1 MTVGSHVAEIVRQG
15 IWASLTGGWY
25 YEPSYTLFCN
35 AVHLYL
41 WLILFLIPLLF
52 GLSFN
57 SISSVYVTV
66 AYVTFIVL
74 LFIILKF
81 TVSYLHNLFDTV
93 DPTPYPPL
101 RSFKI
106 ESFSCETVQHSNE
119 KLRDEEIEMVDLR
132 KKDDG
137 EVKSIGYNLS
147 RDSSGRRRCVRIG
160 NNSISSV
167 DEEIRM
173 CKKGDGE
180 WKEDRQSGEELLSPT
195 TTTLLP
201 VDSFDLL
208 QTGTRHQ
215 SDGGTNQCIRIDRK
229 FSEPCLKEAHIW
241 NGRRRLSDTDS
252 CVRRAKSVSETSNKE
267 STISVSMLSQQ
278 MLEECKRITRKS
290 YPKKMSSTAALSSA
304 LTKRICPPHSDG
316 INYNSKLKAD
326 SSKLCYSSKKNSV
339 VFDEGDKQRIPERI
353 SVLDI
358 PSTSKEVEKKTSV
371 METVVHLEPDSEP
384 KTNVVSSGEGWRPIF
399 VSLGDL
405 ERPSTMLH
413 RTSERISGGNNLR
426 GMDLKGEITKFLEE
440 LIDKHPE
447 TLDAIENVRM
457 NRLGRGLSSANSCLR
472 SHLPILTQLR
482 TVDRS
487 SATVAALSNL
497 TMKDGTHVALDHE
510 DTSQGAVHSF
520 QDEDGNWWTYV
531 FDEHGVGTAH
541 ALGSSRALM
550 EMIQSNSIVANKLE
564 ALPES
569 DSDSTEDSDID
580 VTAAA
585 NLNRGCSRAQL
596 LEDVSLHV
604 ADRCR
609 ALSSS
614 STGSSTY
621 IADTPSAIY
630 HASSSAL
637 MSRHPSRDRQI
648 VSFSMM
654 AARLRNATRRRS
666 HGNFARGNNFLE
678 EQAAESMPHLIHPMS
693 NNEHQRA
700 LDEANRTSLRAGSPR
715 ILRRMP
721 FFSDI
726 SGIGTSD
733 SSRINIRKKSHY
745 YRIKLFR
752 SLTGGKGIKLE
763 MDRLSVAALFDRNSS
778 LFSTLFD
785 ICLASVVALLTA
797 IILSR
802 SIYYDLYLVL
812 FAFVVAGTHF
822 SLLKSVQPDA
832 ASPIHGFNWLV
843 TYSRPI
849 YFSIMAVALLLMNN
863 DWWNYPDATYFLKW
877 EWNFYC
883 VQNVSLTSILLT
895 CQNLLSIL
903 LILLPIAFT
912 FGLLPQ
918 VNTLT
923 LHLLE
928 QVEMNVFGGTA
939 SFSLLSGF
947 IQIGKSLMAFGFLCF
962 ISKTAKRA
970 DPTGTQNAFFSAFTA
985 AAVAISYLLS
995 RSTSNPSLM
1004 ALSFRYIISSS
1015 KCVQLDVSQEIES
1028 ETKNGEVSPCLKDP
1042 LPDELRTVI
1051 ANRIRSDIIISLL
1064 ILMLFFALHCTS
1076 VFSAAQPFLQTIT
1089 CVMCIIFGFI
1099 NHYLYMELRKNTPW
1113 RIFAQPILRA
1123 HEFAQFESS
1132 VAAKLMYFEIIHFY
1146 MLAIERNVLYPL
1158 LVIST
1163 VTSNKWTL
1171 HPYFIALFALRILR
1185 SAFSQPQLMF
1195 LPLAFSF
1202 LLTKADL
1209 AKHSDIDRYFPLF
1222 FYLAALFWPKVLEF
1236 SLKINFILAYVA
1248 PWQISWGSAFHAFA
1262 QPFSVPHTAL
1272 SCFQTMLSSIISAPL
1287 NPFLGSSFF
1296 LTSYVRPVKFWEK
1309 DYNTRRVDH
1318 SNTRLISQ
1326 IDRGPVMDDSNLNA
1340 VFYEHLTRSLQSSL
1354 AGDILLGRW
1363 STAVQ
1368 PGDCFILASYYL
1380 NCLVHIIEI
1389 GNGFVTF
1396 QLRGLEFRG
1405 TYCHQREVEAISE
1418 DVGEGV
1424 GCCCCSLGSLPGM
1437 LSLNTAWI
1445 LRWLAW
1451 EVVTAKYIVDGYSIT
1466 DNSAVNLLQVHELR
1480 RLLVTLYVK
1489 SIIFY
1494 ALNSPKF
1501 MQWIRLPN
1509 ILCALR
1515 PIETNNRYVDLDPMF
1530 SAANDEDFDINLMGV
1545 SRQSFTELYQNW
1557 ILHCVEQ
1564 HAQQNADLD
1573 AEKNITNRIN
1583 AFCFALSV
1591 VGRRALAAAAHNRHA
1606 NAAESF
1612 LYGLHALFKGDFR
1625 ITCQRDEWVFAD
1637 MDLLRCVVAPAVRMA
1652 LKLHQ
1657 DHFTAGD
1664 DFDDASLLYERIAHH
1679 LTKLFISHEHDPAWR
1694 RAIIANTPTLLALR
1708 HIYDDGQDDYKIIML
1723 NKMHLNMRV
1732 IKLNREC
1739 VRAFWAGQ
1747 QQELIF
1753 LRNRNPERGSIQ
1765 NARQVLRNMINSSA
1779 DQPIGYPIYVSP
1791 LTTSFVDSHPQV
1803 RSISIPPITFGLI
1816 SRSLYFLWTSLRIN
1830 FGSSGSSN
1838 LPTQLVTTTATAA
1851 IVTRTNPSNENQ
1863 ISMEHQTGVPV
1874 FAAAST
1880 RAVQNNRRRYAAASY
1895 STILRKNSVVSVVGD
1910 GVTKVTLC
1918 KDVPKSFETNDTT
1931 HKGGLL
1937 LDSARGEQTQYAKIT
1952 DMGQVFTCLDKPLQ
1966 STGEIL
1972 VTWAHVRWQML
1983 RGCGSCDWMPLKGHR
1998 GKVVH
2003 KWVPLHSRRERRL
2016 HEGTI
2021 YLLCVKEIGGCYV
2034 PVGENGVEFITKEE
2048 YESDVKVE
2056 VAVKMEILKT

>member
-1 MTVGSHVAEIVRQG
+1 MTVGNHVAEIVRQG

-25 YEPSYTLFCN
+25 YEPGCTLFCN

-41 WLILFLIPLLF
+41 WLILFLIPLLL
-52 GLSFN
+52 GLSFGTIT
-57 SISSVYVTV
+57 STYITV
-66 AYVTFIVL
+66 AYVTFITL
-74 LFIILKF
+74 LFVVLKF

-93 DPTPYPPL
+93 DPTPYPPA
-101 RSFKI
+101 RSLKV
-106 ESFSCETVQHSNE
+106 ESFSCEPTQHSNE

-132 KKDDG
+132 KKDGD
-137 EVKSIGYNLS
+137 EAEDINYNLS
-147 RDSSGRRRCVRIG
+147 RGSLGRRRWVRIG
-160 NNSISSV
+160 GNSVSSI
-167 DEEIRM
+167 DAELRI
-173 CKKGDGE
+173 CKEVGAE
-180 WKEDRQSGEELLSPT
+180 WDEDRNSGRQSRQGLIAPSIA
-195 TTTLLP
+195 TLLP
-201 VDSFDLL
+201 
-208 QTGTRHQ
+208 
-215 SDGGTNQCIRIDRK
+215 CIRIDRK
-229 FSEPCLKEAHIW
+229 FSEPCLKEAHRW
-241 NGRRRLSDTDS
+241 NRTRRRHLSDTGP
-252 CVRRAKSVSETSNKE
+252 CVRREKSAFETSNKE
-267 STISVSMLSQQ
+267 GVSSGSMLNERT
-278 MLEECKRITRKS
+278 LEECKRVIRKS
-290 YPKKMSSTAALSSA
+290 YPSKMSSTPAFLSST
-304 LTKRICPPHSDG
+304 LTKRICPSRSGELNFD
-316 INYNSKLKAD
+316 SKLKIG
-326 SSKLCYSSKKNSV
+326 SSDICYSNKKNPV
-339 VFDEGDKQRIPERI
+339 LFDEGNEQQIPERI
-353 SVLDI
+353 NVLDI
-358 PSTSKEVEKKTSV
+358 MSTSKETGKNLAV
-371 METVVHLEPDSEP
+371 ETVVHLEPDSEP
-384 KTNVVSSGEGWRPIF
+384 KNVISSGEGWRPIF

-405 ERPSTMLH
+405 EKPSTSTLH
-413 RTSERISGGNNLR
+413 RTSERLNGGDILPILGGNFR
-426 GMDLKGEITKFLEE
+426 RMDLKGEITKFLEE

-447 TLDAIENVRM
+447 TLDAIESVRM
-457 NRLGRGLSSANSCLR
+457 NRLGRGLSSVNPCLR
-472 SHLPILTQLR
+472 SHPPILAHPR
-482 TVDRS
+482 TIERS

-497 TMKDGTHVALDHE
+497 AMKDGTHVALDHE

-541 ALGSSRALM
+541 ALGSSRALI
-550 EMIQSNSIVANKLE
+550 EMIQNNSTATNAKL
-564 ALPES
+564 AVLPES

-580 VTAAA
+580 PTLVASI
-585 NLNRGCSRAQL
+585 NEGCSHTQF
-596 LEDVSLHV
+596 LEGTSLSA

-614 STGSSTY
+614 STESSTY

-637 MSRHPSRDRQI
+637 MSRHPNRDRQM

-666 HGNFARGNNFLE
+666 HGSLVRGNNFLE
-678 EQAAESMPHLIHPMS
+678 EQTAERMPQITQLMS
-693 NNEHQRA
+693 TSDHQRA
-700 LDEANRTSLRAGSPR
+700 LNGASRASLRTSSPR
-715 ILRRMP
+715 ALRRVP

-733 SSRINIRKKSHY
+733 SSRINTGKKSHY
-745 YRIKLFR
+745 YRIKLLP

-763 MDRLSVAALFDRNSS
+763 MDRLSVAALFDRNST

-797 IILSR
+797 IVLSR
-802 SIYYDLYLVL
+802 SVYYDLSLIL

-849 YFSIMAVALLLMNN
+849 YFSVMAVALLLISG
-863 DWWNYPDATYFLKW
+863 DWWDYGDEIHSLEW
-877 EWNFYC
+877 EWNFYR
-883 VQNVSLTSILLT
+883 VQNVSLISFLLA
-895 CQNLLSIL
+895 CRDLLAVL

-918 VNTLT
+918 VNTLI

-947 IQIGKSLMAFGFLCF
+947 TQISKSLMAFGFLCF
-962 ISKTAKRA
+962 IAKAAKRA
-970 DPTGTQNAFFSAFTA
+970 DPNGTQNAFFSAFTA
-985 AAVAISYLLS
+985 AAVAISYFLS
-995 RSTSNPSLM
+995 RSTSNPGLM
-1004 ALSFRYIISSS
+1004 ALYFRYMISLS
-1015 KCVQLDVSQEIES
+1015 KCSQLDANQETES
-1028 ETKNGEVSPCLKDP
+1028 EAKDEVTPCLKDP
-1042 LPDELRTVI
+1042 LPDELRSVI
-1051 ANRIRSDIIISLL
+1051 INRIRSDVIISLL
-1064 ILMLFFALHCTS
+1064 VLVLFFAIHCTS
-1076 VFSAAQPFLQTIT
+1076 IFTAAQPFLQTVT
-1089 CVMCIIFGFI
+1089 CIICIVFGFT

-1113 RIFAQPILRA
+1113 RIFARPILRA
-1123 HEFAQFESS
+1123 HEFAQFESL

-1158 LVIST
+1158 FVVSSI
-1163 VTSNKWTL
+1163 TSNKWTL

-1209 AKHSDIDRYFPLF
+1209 AKYSDIDRYFPLL
-1222 FYLAALFWPKVLEF
+1222 FYLATLVWPKLLEF
-1236 SLKINFILAYVA
+1236 SLKINFILA
-1248 PWQISWGSAFHAFA
+1248 WGSAFHAFA

-1272 SCFQTMLSSIISAPL
+1272 SCIQTMLSSIISAPL

-1326 IDRGPVMDDSNLNA
+1326 IDRGPMMDDSNLNA

-1363 STAVQ
+1363 CTAVQ

-1380 NCLVHIIEI
+1380 NCLVHIIEV

-1437 LSLNTAWI
+1437 LSLNTAWV

-1451 EVVTAKYIVDGYSIT
+1451 EVVTAKYIIDGYSIT

-1501 MQWIRLPN
+1501 SQWIRLPN
-1509 ILCALR
+1509 ILCALN
-1515 PIETNNRYVDLDPMF
+1515 PIETNSRYVDLDPMVF
-1530 SAANDEDFDINLMGV
+1530 PGKV
-1545 SRQSFTELYQNW
+1545 SRNYMRIGYSIALSNTVPTCKN
-1557 ILHCVEQ
+1557 VEKTI
-1564 HAQQNADLD
+1564 N
-1573 AEKNITNRIN
+1573 NRIN

-1625 ITCQRDEWVFAD
+1625 ITCQRDEWVFTD
-1637 MDLLRCVVAPAVRMA
+1637 MDLLRCVVAPAIRMA

-1664 DFDDASLLYERIAHH
+1664 DFDDAVLLYERITHH
-1679 LTKLFISHEHDPAWR
+1679 LTRLFISHEHDPAWR

-1803 RSISIPPITFGLI
+1803 RSLSIPPRTFELI
-1816 SRSLYFLWTSLRIN
+1816 
-1830 FGSSGSSN
+1830 
-1838 LPTQLVTTTATAA
+1838 TATATA
-1851 IVTRTNPSNENQ
+1851 VVTRTNLSNEGQ
-1863 ISMEHQTGVPV
+1863 TSVEHQSEIPIFT
-1874 FAAAST
+1874 ATSIRT
-1880 RAVQNNRRRYAAASY
+1880 VQNNRRRYAAASL
-1895 STILRKNSVVSVVGD
+1895 TTMLRQENSIVSVAGD
-1910 GVTKVTLC
+1910 GATKVTLC
-1918 KDVPKSFETNDTT
+1918 KDTLKSLEANDVT
-1931 HKGGLL
+1931 HKGGVSLA
-1937 LDSARGEQTQYAKIT
+1937 STRNEQPQYAKIT
-1952 DMGQVFTCLDKPLQ
+1952 DM
-1966 STGEIL
+1966 E
-1972 VTWAHVRWQML
+1972 
-1983 RGCGSCDWMPLKGHR
+1983 
-1998 GKVVH
+1998 
-2003 KWVPLHSRRERRL
+2003 E
-2016 HEGTI
+2016 
-2021 YLLCVKEIGGCYV
+2021 
-2034 PVGENGVEFITKEE
+2034 VGI
-2048 YESDVKVE
+2048 
-2056 VAVKMEILKT
+2056 